1 MAERALGGWAEA
13 VLLSST
19 LLPDP
24 SSPQTGV
31 LIRACLLLY
40 YQQPPASARSPT
52 PSGKRNGATAG
63 PDLGAV
69 WLVWPGAQRKKEQEE
84 EEKEQ
89 HNVVGPLCR
98 FSAAS
103 YVRVQLACSCLYLLR
118 CLPRCW
124 CLLALTHPVLSCPTS
139 RAAYTFCLPVLPPLS
154 D

>member
-1 MAERALGGWAEA
+1 MGRGCSI
-13 VLLSST
+13 VFYSFFPILL
-19 LLPDP
+19 LRRL
-24 SSPQTGV
+24 
-31 LIRACLLLY
+31 ACLLGPACCCTTNNL
-40 YQQPPASARSPT
+40 PPPLALQT

-63 PDLGAV
+63 PDLARCV
-69 WLVWPGAQRKKEQEE
+69 WLVGPGAQRKKEQEE

-89 HNVVGPLCR
+89 HNLVGPLCR

-103 YVRVQLACSCLYLLR
+103 YVRVQLARSCLYQFR
-118 CLPRCW
+118 WFPRCW